1 MTLLTTTRQRKA
13 SRPGNT
19 PAVAA
24 GFTLVEMLVVIV
36 IMLVLMSVTVTVINI
51 SLDGERVRS
60 GSRQMQSLLMGARDR
75 AIHQQLP
82 RGVRF
87 EIDPSSPQSRPL
99 VRSMIYIGASQNW
112 SQGSVS
118 VHRNPNNNGLP
129 DLIRGEFTEWFV
141 LRYGEDLPGPQGQT
155 PNGTLDSG
163 EDRNGNTL
171 LDLGPLV
178 DGARIKLGSRWYTI
192 TTTSLLSVNDQ
203 WLRISPPLVDPQ
215 PTDEPYPAI
224 PTRPIAARFADGD
237 YEMTLQP
244 RVLANSQPL
253 QLPAGVV
260 LDLSYCRLPN
270 ALWLQQGYRYRDILF
285 SPRGS
290 VIGSTAAAGVIHLLL
305 NDQVDCIAG
314 RAPWVAGNE
323 GDKRVVSLFTRT
335 GNVST
340 SELFPGEVALGID
353 INQNGSIDA
362 AGPRNLYYYAEVGEV
377 SE

>member
-1 MTLLTTTRQRKA
+1 MTQLTTTRQRQA
-13 SRPGNT
+13 SRPGKT
-19 PAVAA
+19 PAVAG

-36 IMLVLMSVTVTVINI
+36 IMLVLMSVTVTVINV

-75 AIHQQLP
+75 AIRQQLP

-87 EIDPSSPQSRPL
+87 QIDPSSPQSRPL
-99 VRSMIYIGASQNW
+99 VQSMIYIGASRNW
-112 SQGSVS
+112 SQGSIT
-118 VHRNPNNNGLP
+118 VHRNPGNSGLP

-141 LRYGEDLPGPQGQT
+141 LRYGEDLNQ
-155 PNGTLDSG
+155 NGSLDSG

-192 TTTSLLSVNDQ
+192 TTTALLSVNNQ
-203 WLRISPPLVDPQ
+203 WLRISPPLVDTQ
-215 PTDEPYPAI
+215 PTDEPYQAI
-224 PTRPIAARFADGD
+224 PNRPIAARFDDGD
-237 YEMTLQP
+237 YEMTLMP

-253 QLPAGVV
+253 ELPPGVV
-260 LDLSYCRLPN
+260 LDLYYCQLPN
-270 ALWLQQGYRYRDILF
+270 TLWLQKGFRYRDIMF

-305 NDQVDCIAG
+305 NDQVDVISG
-314 RAPWVAGNE
+314 RAPWVVGNE

-340 SELFPGEVALGID
+340 SELFPGEIALGVDID
-353 INQNGSIDA
+353 LNGTIDA
-362 AGPRNLYYYAEVGEV
+362 AGPRNLYYYSEVGEV